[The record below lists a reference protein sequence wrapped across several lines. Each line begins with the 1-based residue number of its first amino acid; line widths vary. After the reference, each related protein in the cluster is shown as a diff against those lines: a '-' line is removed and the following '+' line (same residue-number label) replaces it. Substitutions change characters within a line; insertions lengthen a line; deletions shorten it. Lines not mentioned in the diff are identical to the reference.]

1 MLHAAASY
9 SCEGASYYVA
19 LEGACFVPHHWAA
32 PSGAHDARV
41 PRAASTI
48 PRPLV
53 REAVD
58 ARARTPA
65 PPRNLK
71 VKMVKT
77 KQSGS
82 LHLFHN
88 ARRAHHAW
96 RPASSRRP
104 PPATETGAYEVGALD
119 WSTQSCLWQMRPII
133 FCSMDQLRLP
143 IPVVLMYRF
152 CKCA

>member
-1 MLHAAASY
+1 MYCDTRFRRRGTMLHAAASY

-58 ARARTPA
+58 ARAHASAAEEFEGEDGEDEAERVPA
-65 PPRNLK
+65 PFPQCTTRAPRLEAGVEPQPAASNRDRS
-71 VKMVKT
+71 VW
-77 KQSGS
+77 SGCTG
-82 LHLFHN
+82 LEHAELLVADATNYILFYG
-88 ARRAHHAW
+88 
-96 RPASSRRP
+96 P
-104 PPATETGAYEVGALD
+104 T
-119 WSTQSCLWQMRPII
+119 
-133 FCSMDQLRLP
+133 
-143 IPVVLMYRF
+143 
-152 CKCA
+152 